1 MEQSQQLL
9 AAAKGHNLEALFVL
23 ALTTGRRR
31 GEILAL
37 KWQDIDFTHN
47 TLQVRRIFTRR
58 PGNRYIE
65 AEPKTEK
72 SRRSIMLAPLVVD
85 LLKQH
90 QARQIEMKK
99 QAGTNWQ
106 ERGLVFCT
114 SLGTPLN
121 PSKVTDRFKT
131 LLKKANLPAIRF
143 HDLRHSAA
151 TILLSMG
158 VHPKVVQNMIML

>member
-9 AAAKGHNLEALFVL
+9 AAAKGHSLEALFVL
-23 ALTTGRRR
+23 ALTTGMHS

-72 SRRSIMLAPLVVD
+72 SRRSSLLAPLVVE
-85 LLKQH
+85 LLKHH
-90 QARQIEMKK
+90 QARQIETKQ
-99 QAGTNWQ
+99 QAGAIWQ
-106 ERGLVFCT
+106 ECGLVFCT
-114 SLGTPLN
+114 SQGKPLN
-121 PSKVTDRFKT
+121 PNKVIDRFMT
-131 LLKKANLPAIRF
+131 AHISTYL
-143 HDLRHSAA
+143 
-151 TILLSMG
+151 
-158 VHPKVVQNMIML
+158 QNVIML